1 MMKKLLIVG
10 VCLTAMTSL
19 NACAAHSPRTGG
31 GLIGGIAG
39 GLLGN
44 TIGKGSGKIA
54 ATVGGA
60 ILGTIVGSEL
70 ASPSQGHSEVII
82 DNRKGHHRHYRRDRH
97 HRLNGWVEVCKAW
110 PYLRRD
116 RWGDY
121 YTVMRNE
128 CRMVE
133 KARW

>member
-1 MMKKLLIVG
+1 MIKKLLIVG

-70 ASPSQGHSEVII
+70 ANPSQGHSEVII
-82 DNRKGHHRHYRRDRH
+82 DNRKGHYRH
-97 HRLNGWVEVCKAW
+97 HRRGRRHRLHEWVEVCKAW